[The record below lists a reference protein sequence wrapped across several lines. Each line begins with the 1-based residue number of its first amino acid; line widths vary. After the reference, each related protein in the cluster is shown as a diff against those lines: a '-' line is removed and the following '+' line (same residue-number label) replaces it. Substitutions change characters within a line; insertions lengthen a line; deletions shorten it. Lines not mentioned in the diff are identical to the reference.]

1 MKNVECNG
9 MVNQKISAMRNVFRK
24 GRLVFSVAFLIFH
37 FAQAQQLD
45 PLVTSDSLAQDKW
58 VASKMKTLS
67 LNEKIGQLFMVQ
79 AYSNKGKKHQKK
91 IASLVK
97 KHHVGGLIFMQ
108 GTPERQAVL
117 NNYFQKKAKTPLLVG
132 FDGEWGLNMRL
143 KNTFRYPWN
152 MTLGAVEN
160 NQLIEQFGK
169 RLGIHCKRM
178 GIHINFAPVVDI
190 NTNPENPIIG
200 NRSFGENKVR
210 VTQKAIAFVKGMQEV
225 GVMANAKHFPGHGDT
240 AADSH
245 KTLPQLTF
253 DLKRLQEVEMYP
265 YPELFKNGLTSV
277 MAAHLS
283 VPALEPDPT
292 VPTSISYKVITELLQ
307 QKMGFKGLVFTDA
320 LNMKGAANYA
330 QPGDIDLAA
339 FLAGND
345 MLLISEDIGAAVKK
359 IKHALKKKTLTMER
373 LNHSVEKILKAKY
386 WAGLHSYKPIILENL
401 QSDLNSKQDTVLRD
415 KLVEK
420 SITLLKNKEGVFPIR
435 ELTKT
440 KIAYVK
446 LGEAAHQTFLDRL
459 NSYAEVIEIQGDKM
473 TLLSKLNSF
482 DKVIVGYHTSDTSPW
497 KTYRFS
503 EEDLE
508 LLALIAAKK
517 EVFLHIFASPYSLLQ
532 IPSFENIEAILVAY
546 QNNETAQD
554 IAAQML
560 FGALETQ
567 GKLPVSIGNDFKEG
581 TGLSS
586 VNLMRLGYA
595 VPEAVGMNSV
605 KLQKIDSILQ
615 LVVKEKMAPG
625 AQVLVAR
632 HGKVVYQ
639 RNVGYH
645 TYEKEKMVQGTDVY
659 DLASLTKILGA
670 LPLIMRAEETGML
683 SLDTSL
689 EALLKH
695 YKGTNKDTLTVKQLL
710 SHTARLKAWIP
721 FYLKTLDSV
730 SHRPLQKY
738 YRNKP
743 NESYTIEV
751 AKDLYLRTDYRDSL
765 YLELR
770 NVEQRSMPGYQ
781 YSGLPFFIFNTY
793 LEENLSSGMKE
804 TLHAD
809 FFSQLGANTLGY
821 HPLERMSKEKII
833 PSEQDDYFRY
843 QKLQGYVH
851 DMGAAMLGG
860 VSGNAGLFGNA
871 NDVAKVMQMFLQE
884 GIYGG
889 HRYLEAKTLN
899 KFNKRHFEK
908 DAVRRGLGFD
918 KPQIDTEVKSTC
930 GCVSDNSFGHS
941 GFTGTFAWADP
952 DSGLLYVFL
961 SNRTYPTMENNK
973 LGEEDI
979 RTKIQQLAEEAIT
992 D

>member
-1 MKNVECNG
+1 MEKGSFSDGANLKISK
-9 MVNQKISAMRNVFRK
+9 NQKDFKKWA
-24 GRLVFSVAFLIFH
+24 LLFLCFIF
-37 FAQAQQLD
+37 QGIYAQQSD
-45 PLVTSDSLAQDKW
+45 PLLTLDTMAQKEW

-97 KHHVGGLIFMQ
+97 KYHVGGLIFMQ
-108 GTPERQAVL
+108 GTPEKQALL
-117 NNYFQKKAKTPLLVG
+117 NNYYQKKAKIPLLVG
-132 FDGEWGLNMRL
+132 FDGEWGLDMRL

-200 NRSFGENKVR
+200 NRSFGENKFR
-210 VTQKAIAFVKGMQEV
+210 VTEKAIAFVKGMQGA

-245 KTLPQLTF
+245 KTLPQLNF
-253 DLKRLQEVEMYP
+253 DLDRLQEIEMYP
-265 YPELFKNGLTSV
+265 YPKLFEEGLTSV

-283 VPALEPDPT
+283 VPSLEPNSAI
-292 VPTSISYKVITELLQ
+292 PTSISYKVITELLQ
-307 QKMGFKGLVFTDA
+307 ESMGFNGLVFTDA

-345 MLLISEDIGAAVKK
+345 MLLISEDVGAAVKK
-359 IKHALKKKTLTMER
+359 IKRALKKKILTMER

-386 WAGLHSYKPIILENL
+386 WAGLHDYKPVVLENL
-401 QSDLNSKQDTVLRD
+401 QRDLNSVYDTVLRN

-420 SITLLKNKEGVFPIR
+420 SITLLQNKRGVFPIR
-435 ELTKT
+435 ELAET
-440 KIAYVK
+440 KIAFVK
-446 LGEAAHQTFLDRL
+446 LGNAPHQAFFDRL
-459 NSYAEVIEIQGDKM
+459 NSYTQVTEISGDKK
-473 TLLSKLNSF
+473 TLLSKLKNF
-482 DKVIVGYHTSDTSPW
+482 DKVVVGYHSSDTTPW
-497 KTYRFS
+497 RDYRFS

-508 LLALIAAKK
+508 LLNLTAAKK
-517 EVFLHIFASPYSLLQ
+517 EVFLHVFASPYSLLQ
-532 IPSFENIEAILVAY
+532 IPSFENIESIVVAY

-554 IAAQML
+554 ISAQML
-560 FGALETQ
+560 FGALETE
-567 GKLPVSIGNDFKEG
+567 GRLPVSIKRSFSEG
-581 TGLSS
+581 MGLSA
-586 VNLMRLGYA
+586 VNLSRLGYA
-595 VPEAVGMNSV
+595 VPESVGMSSA
-605 KLQKIDSILQ
+605 KLQKIDSVLQ
-615 LVVKEKMAPG
+615 LVVGQKMAPG

-645 TYEKEKMVQGTDVY
+645 TYEKEKRVQGTDVY

-670 LPLIMRAEETGML
+670 LPLIMKAEETGMF

-689 EALLKH
+689 EELLSS
-695 YKGTNKDTLTVKQLL
+695 YKESNKDTLTVKELL

-721 FYLKTLDSV
+721 LYLKTLDSL
-730 SHRPLQKY
+730 SQKPLPKY
-738 YRNKP
+738 YQKERS
-743 NESYTIEV
+743 EDYAIEV
-751 AKDLYLRTDYRDSL
+751 AKGLYLRSDVKDTLYREIRD
-765 YLELR
+765 
-770 NVEQRSMPGYQ
+770 VAQRAVTGYK
-781 YSGLPFFIFNTY
+781 YSGLPFFIFNKY
-793 LEENLSSGMKE
+793 LEENFPLGMKE
-804 TLHAD
+804 TLHSE
-809 FFSQLGANTLGY
+809 FFNRLGARTLGY
-821 HPLERMSKEKII
+821 HPLQLWPKEKIV
-833 PSEQDDYFRY
+833 PSEEDVYFRH
-843 QKLQGYVH
+843 QRLQGHVH
-851 DMGAAMLGG
+851 DMAAAMLGG

-871 NDVAKVMQMFLQE
+871 NDVAKMMQMYLQN
-884 GIYGG
+884 GMYGG
-889 HRYLEAKTLN
+889 HRYLEAKTLK
-899 KFNKRHFEK
+899 KFNKRYFES
-908 DAVRRGLGFD
+908 AEVRRGLGFD
-918 KPQIDTEVKSTC
+918 KPQLDAEVKSTC

-941 GFTGTFAWADP
+941 GFTGTYAWADP

-979 RTKIQQLAEEAIT
+979 RTKIQQLAVEAIT